1 MASVTVTC
9 DNGRPVQELARLIE
23 QRAKWLK
30 QTAEES
36 CTACMMDVLV
46 SLRALAKEARP
57 KKAEIK
63 LKATTLRVGWRRDGG
78 RNHPV
83 LKTSGYAEYTLQQGE
98 SIIWATRDASQ
109 YNLCRIWRW
118 NDYKD
123 RTWLIVAPNQAMA
136 KERALK
142 KV

>member
-1 MASVTVTC
+1 MASITVTC

-23 QRAKWLK
+23 QRAKWLR

-63 LKATTLRVGWRRDGG
+63 LQQTSLKVGWKRDGG
-78 RNHPV
+78 INRPILRN
-83 LKTSGYAEYTLQQGE
+83 GNAEYT
-98 SIIWATRDASQ
+98 
-109 YNLCRIWRW
+109 
-118 NDYKD
+118 
-123 RTWLIVAPNQAMA
+123 P
-136 KERALK
+136 
-142 KV
+142 

>member
-63 LKATTLRVGWRRDGG
+63 LKATTLRIGWKRDGG
-78 RNHPV
+78 SNHPII
-83 LKTSGYAEYTLQQGE
+83 KSGNAEYTPQKGE
-98 SIIWATRDASQ
+98 SVIWATRDASQ
-109 YNLCRIWRW
+109 YNLCRIWRC
-118 NDYKD
+118 
-123 RTWLIVAPNQAMA
+123 
-136 KERALK
+136 
-142 KV
+142 

>member
-9 DNGRPVQELARLIE
+9 DNGRPVQELAKLID
-23 QRAKWLK
+23 QRAKWLR

-46 SLRALAKEARP
+46 SLRALAKEAHP

-63 LKATTLRVGWRRDGG
+63 LQTTPLRVGWKREGG
-78 RNHPV
+78 KNHPI
-83 LKTSGYAEYTLQQGE
+83 LKTSGYAEYVSQSGE
-98 SIIWATRDASQ
+98 SVIWATRDATLYRQ
-109 YNLCRIWRW
+109 CHIWRW
-118 NDYKD
+118 DDYKNH
-123 RTWLIVAPNQAMA
+123 TWLIVAPNQAMA
-136 KERALK
+136 KDRAIK